1 MRKLLFALPVL
12 VSCTT
17 TPPPVDQL
25 AAARA
30 SAGQAQAAAE
40 ADAPLELAQAQ
51 TKLARAEDAMQRG
64 DYEEARRLAEQAE
77 VDAKLASVLAQDVR
91 AQRDAAEVDRSIDAL
106 RDELRKEGQ

>member
-1 MRKLLFALPVL
+1 MRKLLFSLPVL

-30 SAGQAQAAAE
+30 SAGQAQAAE

-106 RDELRKEGQ
+106 RDELRKESQ